1 MSCFFSGNSVVSFV
15 CKHALVSGRMHS
27 PIGRNVLFICQR
39 YQLKQNDFTVAS
51 RLKTMLAA
59 VNRLCYDHMSAAISL
74 DHLNLL
80 LELLMLRDNIFS
92 LQFVDSGLDKLC
104 IQDIINFICTM

>member
-1 MSCFFSGNSVVSFV
+1 
-15 CKHALVSGRMHS
+15 MHS

-39 YQLKQNDFTVAS
+39 YQLKQNDFTVATH
-51 RLKTMLAA
+51 LKTMLAA
-59 VNRLCYDHMSAAISL
+59 VNRLCYDRMSAAISP

-92 LQFVDSGLDKLC
+92 LQFVDSGLDELC
-104 IQDIINFICTM
+104 IQDIINFLCTM